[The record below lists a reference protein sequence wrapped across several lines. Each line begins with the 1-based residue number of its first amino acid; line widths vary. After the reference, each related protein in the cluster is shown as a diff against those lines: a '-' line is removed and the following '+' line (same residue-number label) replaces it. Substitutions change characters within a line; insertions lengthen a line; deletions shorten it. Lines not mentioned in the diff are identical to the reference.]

1 MTRELFGE
9 TASGE
14 TVERVTLKGGGL
26 SAKVITWGAVVQ
38 DLRLEGHDAP
48 LVLGFDRF
56 EDYPAHSPYFGA
68 IAGRYANRIRD
79 GRFFID
85 GIKWQT
91 DTNFLGKHLLHGGAE
106 GIGKRVWS
114 IAALGD
120 DFVTLTL
127 CDPDGAMGFPGNLDI
142 TCTYRLADAGRLVVE
157 LDAQTDAP
165 TLCNLAHHSYFNL
178 DDGGEGDCLDH
189 KVMIEAEA
197 YLPVDSELI
206 PTGDVLVVGGSP
218 FDFRETR
225 AIRSLAEGRT
235 FAYDHNF
242 CLFADRAGLRRAAKV
257 EGARSGVAMEVWTTE
272 PGLQFYS
279 GEKVARPIPGLEG
292 RYYGAYAGFAMEP
305 QVWPDAPNHRHF
317 PQAILRPGEKYRQIS
332 EYRFELNVAA
342 KSIL

>member
-26 SAKVITWGAVVQ
+26 TAKVITWGAVVQ

-48 LVLGFDRF
+48 LILGFDRF

-79 GRFFID
+79 GRFSID
-85 GIKWQT
+85 GVEWQA

-127 CDPDGAMGFPGNLDI
+127 RDPDGAMGFPGNLDI
-142 TCTYRLADAGRLVVE
+142 ACTYRLADRGRLIVE
-157 LDAQTDAP
+157 LYAETDAP

-178 DDGGEGDCLDH
+178 DDGGAGDCLDH

-197 YLPVDSELI
+197 YLPVDAELI
-206 PTGDVLVVGGSP
+206 PTGDVLVVKGSP
-218 FDFRETR
+218 FDFREPR
-225 AIRSLAEGRT
+225 AIRFLSEGRP

-242 CLFADRAGLRRAAKV
+242 CLSAGQTELRRAARV

-279 GEKVARPIPGLEG
+279 GEKVSRPIPGLEG
-292 RYYGAYAGFAMEP
+292 RHYDSFAGFAMEP
-305 QVWPDAPNHRHF
+305 QIWPDAPNHRHF
-317 PQAILRPGEKYRQIS
+317 PQATLRPGESYRQIS
-332 EYRFELNVAA
+332 EYRFESKAA
-342 KSIL
+342 MQSNL